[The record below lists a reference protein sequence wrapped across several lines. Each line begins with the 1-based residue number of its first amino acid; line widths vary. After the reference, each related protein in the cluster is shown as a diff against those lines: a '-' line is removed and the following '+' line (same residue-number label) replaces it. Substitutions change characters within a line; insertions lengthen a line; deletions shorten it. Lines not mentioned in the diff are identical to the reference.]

1 MPRILPPY
9 LVEISKV
16 NLVGCAV
23 VTTPGCM
30 LRGMTEGSAEVI
42 LSIVSDKSERRGTE
56 RNNQTSVKV
65 NYRMQGRVDN
75 GKGMGSETYV

>member
-1 MPRILPPY
+1 
-9 LVEISKV
+9 
-16 NLVGCAV
+16 
-23 VTTPGCM
+23 
-30 LRGMTEGSAEVI
+30 MTEGSADVI
-42 LSIVSDKSERRGTE
+42 LSIVRGTE